1 MQEIGLS
8 VGSRGKKIDI
18 VLRKNHGEASGQ
30 YCFQFS
36 WWGGREFD
44 FNRFK
49 TSHPLQTIVNIS
61 IHELE

>member
-8 VGSRGKKIDI
+8 IGSRGKNIDI
-18 VLRKNHGEASGQ
+18 IPWKNHGEAFGQ
-30 YCFQFS
+30 YCFRFS

-49 TSHPLQTIVNIS
+49 TGHPLQTIANIS
-61 IHELE
+61 IYEI